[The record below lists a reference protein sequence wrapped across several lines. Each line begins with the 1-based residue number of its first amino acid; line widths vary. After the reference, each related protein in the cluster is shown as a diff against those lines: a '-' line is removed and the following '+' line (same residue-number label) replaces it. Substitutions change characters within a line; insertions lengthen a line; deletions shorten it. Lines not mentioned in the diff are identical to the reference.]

1 MKCIFFGIVVA
12 ATSITV
18 VSFEVL
24 PLTAMPL
31 VTITEGQTFVA
42 IDNIIYGK
50 LEDEHIVGVVSTT
63 VVVFGRA
70 RNNMEN
76 FQSSKNNKNNK
87 LVHQAFRIKVSNDN
101 MTFAVITGTRP
112 ELIKMFPVIRLFELN
127 GIDYKFIHTGQHYDY
142 ELFLKFLKD
151 FKIRKPD
158 YSIKLTRPSG
168 SPEQFAEMMTG
179 VSNILQ
185 QLKPPLSGTCRWRY

>member
-1 MKCIFFGIVVA
+1 MKCIFFDIVVA